1 MVCVDVT
8 KLELFYET
16 KQENIVNLKF

>member
-8 KLELFYET
+8 KLELFYAT